1 LHQDGG
7 VNLDYWIRRLLGRA
21 TCKLAVGARLLRSA
35 RIRNI
40 RGCSEYI
47 RIGQKTLVA
56 GELLVF
62 PSGGQ
67 IDIGEWGYVG
77 ENTRIWSAASIRIG
91 DRVLISHD
99 VNIIDSLTH
108 PLNPRERHEQ
118 FRVIVDSG
126 HPVNVKLGERPIV
139 IEDDVWIAA
148 GAIILRGIKIG
159 QCAVIGAG
167 AVVSA
172 DVPAFCVAAGNP
184 ARIVRELTEDE
195 R

>member
-1 LHQDGG
+1 MN
-7 VNLDYWIRRLLGRA
+7 VDYLIRKLLGRA
-21 TCKLAVGARLLRSA
+21 TCKIERGARLLRSA

-40 RGCSEYI
+40 RGQSEYI
-47 RIGQKTLVA
+47 RIGSKTLVA

-91 DRVLISHD
+91 NRVLISHD

-108 PLNPRERHEQ
+108 PLNARDRHEQ
-118 FRVIVDSG
+118 YRAIVDGG
-126 HPVNVKLGERPIV
+126 HPVNVKLDERPIV

-148 GAIILRGIKIG
+148 GVIILRGVRIG
-159 QCAVIGAG
+159 KGAVIGAG
-167 AVVSA
+167 SVVSS
-172 DVPAFCVAAGNP
+172 DVPALCVMAGNP
-184 ARIVRELTEDE
+184 AQIVRELREDE

>member
-1 LHQDGG
+1 M
-7 VNLDYWIRRLLGRA
+7 NFDYWGRKLLGRA
-21 TCKLAVGARLLRSA
+21 TCQLARGARLLRTA

-40 RGCSEYI
+40 RGRSEYI
-47 RIGQKTLVA
+47 RIGPKTLVA

-67 IDIGEWGYVG
+67 IDMGEWGYIG

-91 DRVLISHD
+91 NRVLISHD

-118 FRVIVDSG
+118 FRAIVDSG
-126 HPVNVKLGERPIV
+126 HPVNVKLDERPIV
-139 IEDDVWIAA
+139 IEDDVWIAV
-148 GAIILRGIKIG
+148 GAIILRGIRVGKG
-159 QCAVIGAG
+159 AVIGAG

-172 DVPAFCVAAGNP
+172 DVPAFCVVAGNP
-184 ARIVRELTEDE
+184 ARVIREITEDE